1 MTSAKVNG
9 SLKLGLGT
17 NTSGEI
23 GTELSTSATTKETR
37 SVTISKTEHDDEI
50 GTVKVYFYDP
60 IILEKVGDK
69 YVVNSYSVG
78 GVTFGLMV
86 K

>member
-1 MTSAKVNG
+1 M
-9 SLKLGLGT
+9 
-17 NTSGEI
+17 
-23 GTELSTSATTKETR
+23 
-37 SVTISKTEHDDEI
+37 TISKTEHDDEI